1 MGVGGWGDG
10 GWGLGVGEMGRIN
23 KNNLLTPNS
32 CLLTPEFC
40 LLNLEENI
48 NFRSPGDFQPV
59 LGFNVVIGG

>member
-1 MGVGGWGDG
+1 
-10 GWGLGVGEMGRIN
+10 MGRI
-23 KNNLLTPNS
+23 KLPFAFCLLPFAFCLLPPVS
-32 CLLTPEFC
+32 CLLSPDDR

>member
-1 MGVGGWGDG
+1 MMNDQLGSEGVEIMNYQ
-10 GWGLGVGEMGRIN
+10 LGRIN